1 MEGLR
6 AILAVLACALPF
18 AVAAQEPD
26 QEPDPTD
33 RDPARVTLDVEA
45 LKAEIQE
52 ILDENRIPGASVAL
66 VEKDR
71 TIWAGGVGKA
81 DVAAGI
87 EVTADHLFRIGS
99 ISKSFTAL
107 AMLHAV
113 EGGLLDLDT
122 PVRELAPEVAFT
134 NPWRNTHP
142 VTVATVMEHTAG
154 FDDIHFRE
162 YAKVDDPGMT
172 LAEGLA
178 YNPGSR
184 VSRWPPGTH
193 MSYSNSGPSIAAY
206 VVETITG
213 KTFEEYVREH
223 VFDPL
228 GMETSTFHFP
238 RDANLP
244 AKGYEADGAS
254 EARYDHIIVRPSG
267 AMNSSSR
274 EMARYL
280 RMMINRGT
288 LDGVRLLAPET
299 ITRMETPTTTLAARA
314 GFTYGYGLGNFTS
327 IVNGHLFHGHNG
339 GITGFASTS
348 AYSSDLGVGFFV
360 SINKPGSAIRDIA
373 ALVGE
378 RLTAGFEKPQGAVA
392 ALSDEELRTLTGW
405 YQGVTP
411 RQQLAHV
418 LSRFFLIERVTLEAG
433 RLLLAPLGGEG
444 RELVPVTA
452 ASFRYGN
459 EPVARV
465 FAVVDDEGDPILQGG
480 AGRQQQEGRRRLAA
494 LPVRGRGDHP
504 VAADLGPALRA
515 RVGARQGPGRH
526 AGDPA
531 PDAALPAA
539 GRTLHHRLVRPAV
552 RSDLRRGPGSR
563 HPLRGIAHHLPRLA
577 RVRGAHGAEPPCHVP
592 LLRRQ
597 DQPPRP
603 AARPARE
610 PGVHRHPGLSLEQR
624 IDRAQDVG
632 LLMRTTLQPKR
643 PSRSARQPAQST
655 RDACRSNAAGLLPRA
670 VQDRVAGRRHTRITP
685 AAPTGPRDERLS

>member
-1 MEGLR
+1 VEGLR
-6 AILAVLACALPF
+6 AILAVLACALPL

-26 QEPDPTD
+26 RID
-33 RDPARVTLDVEA
+33 RDPELVAVDVEA

-87 EVTADHLFRIGS
+87 DTTADHLFRIGS

-107 AMLHAV
+107 AVLHAV
-113 EGGLLDLDT
+113 EDGLLDLDT
-122 PVRELAPEVAFT
+122 PVRDLAPEVAFT
-134 NPWRNTHP
+134 NPWQRTHP
-142 VTVATVMEHTAG
+142 VTVAMVMEHTAG

-162 YAKVDDPGMT
+162 YAKVDDPGIT
-172 LAEGLA
+172 LADGLA

-193 MSYSNSGPSIAAY
+193 MSYSNSGPAIAAY
-206 VVETITG
+206 VVEKITG
-213 KTFEEYVREH
+213 EAFEDHVREH

-228 GMETSTFHFP
+228 GMESSTFHFP
-238 RDANLP
+238 RDAALL
-244 AKGYEADGAS
+244 AKGYEADGVS

-267 AMNSSSR
+267 GLNSSSR

-299 ITRMETPTTTLAARA
+299 IIRMETPTTTLAARA

-392 ALSDEELRTLTGW
+392 AVSDEELQTITGW
-405 YQGVTP
+405 YQSVTP
-411 RQQLAHV
+411 RQQLAYV
-418 LSRFFLIERVTLEAG
+418 LSRFFAIERVTLEAG
-433 RLLLAPLGGEG
+433 RLFLAPLGGEG

-452 ASFRYGN
+452 TSFRYGN

-465 FAVVDDEGDPILQGG
+465 FGVVDNEGDPILQGG
-480 AGRQQQEGRRRLAA
+480 PAGNSRKVSGAWLLFRFGVAATTLLLLISALLFAPVWALVKVLGGMQAIPLRTLLFPLLAA
-494 LPVRGRGDHP
+494 LSLVVSFVLPFALISDAVRDLGTLSGASLTIFLGSLVFAALTVLSLHATFRPYPVRTG
-504 VAADLGPALRA
+504 
-515 RVGARQGPGRH
+515 
-526 AGDPA
+526 
-531 PDAALPAA
+531 
-539 GRTLHHRLVRPAV
+539 RLVRLHGQLVSLACTV
-552 RSDLRRGPGSR
+552 TLVYLWSNGLIGLRMW
-563 HPLRGIAHHLPRLA
+563 AY
-577 RVRGAHGAEPPCHVP
+577 
-592 LLRRQ
+592 
-597 DQPPRP
+597 
-603 AARPARE
+603 
-610 PGVHRHPGLSLEQR
+610 
-624 IDRAQDVG
+624 
-632 LLMRTTLQPKR
+632 
-643 PSRSARQPAQST
+643 
-655 RDACRSNAAGLLPRA
+655 
-670 VQDRVAGRRHTRITP
+670 
-685 AAPTGPRDERLS
+685 